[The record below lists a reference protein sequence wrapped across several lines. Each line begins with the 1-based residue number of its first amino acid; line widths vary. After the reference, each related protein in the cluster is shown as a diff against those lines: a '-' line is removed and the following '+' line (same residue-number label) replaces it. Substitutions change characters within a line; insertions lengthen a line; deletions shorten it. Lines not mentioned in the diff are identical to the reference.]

1 MIHHAPPA
9 KPHGASVRIVVVSG
23 QHQRA
28 HAFAATTGPGY
39 ETLFAQPLVVKILG
53 KGTHTVRFSCEQ
65 VACRFAVSDQP
76 NEVRR
81 IDTRSYDIDVKDGRA
96 ELTLT
101 LATDSVPGHYTIAVR
116 PVVGKRTLPGK
127 HPTAFDVTVE

>member
-1 MIHHAPPA
+1 MIHHAPPP
-9 KPHGASVRIVVVSG
+9 KSQGLPVRIVVVSG

-39 ETLFAQPLVVKILG
+39 ETLFAKPLVVKIVG
-53 KGTHTVRFSCEQ
+53 KGTRTVRFACEQ

-81 IDTRSYDIDVKDGRA
+81 IDTRSYDVDVKDGRA

-101 LATDSVPGHYTIAVR
+101 LATDSVPGHFKIGVR
-116 PVVGKRTLPGK
+116 PVVNK
-127 HPTAFDVTVE
+127 HVVEGRKTEFDVTVE